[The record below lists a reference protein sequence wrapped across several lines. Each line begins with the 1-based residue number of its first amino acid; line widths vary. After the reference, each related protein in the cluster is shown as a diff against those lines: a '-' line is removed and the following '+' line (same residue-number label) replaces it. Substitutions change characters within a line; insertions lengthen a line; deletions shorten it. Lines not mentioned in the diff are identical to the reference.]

1 MSDEEKKFYKEIN
14 IDKAKNKTVKAIIL
28 IILSILTYVEPLI
41 YGEFDFG
48 VILEVISLV
57 SLLIARRY
65 MTQYDEKRS
74 KRYIVCS
81 IISIGWILIYDAI
94 ILILSIRNAAD
105 IVLLGDYFFFGEII
119 SILYII
125 TLFAINRDL
134 AKADNPVKYKESTD
148 WFYENY
154 ENKDEESKK
163 I

>member
-1 MSDEEKKFYKEIN
+1 MSDEEKEFYKKIN

-28 IILSILTYVEPLI
+28 IILSIVTYVMPLI

-48 VILEVISLV
+48 IIFEVLSLIF
-57 SLLIARRY
+57 LLVARKY
-65 MTQYDEKRS
+65 MTQYDEIRS
-74 KRYIVCS
+74 KRYVICS
-81 IISIGWILIYDAI
+81 IVSIGWILIYDAI
-94 ILILSIRNAAD
+94 LLCLSVRDVAD
-105 IVLLGDYFFFGEII
+105 FVLLGDYFFFGEIF

-125 TLFAINRDL
+125 ALFAINRDL
-134 AKADNPVKYKESTD
+134 AKADNPSKYKESAD